1 MDAPIARAEYEEH
14 KRRMEDEHHRMNRR
28 IELLEE
34 EVRQFMRI
42 ATSTE
47 KLALNMEN
55 MAEEQKRQGD
65 QISDLRNHVDNM
77 EKGPGDVWNRIK
89 SKALD
94 AFIGAVSGAFAIG
107 VVLMI
112 AQYMK

>member
-1 MDAPIARAEYEEH
+1 MDTPITRAEYEEH
-14 KRRMEDEHHRMNRR
+14 NRRMEDEHHRMNRR

-34 EVRQFMRI
+34 EVRQFTRI
-42 ATSTE
+42 ASSTE

-55 MAEEQKRQGD
+55 MAEEQRRQGN
-65 QISDLRNHVDNM
+65 QIGELRDHVDRM
-77 EKGPGDVWNRIK
+77 ETEPADVWNKVK

-94 AFIGAVSGAFAIG
+94 AFIGAVTGAFAIG

-112 AQYMK
+112 AEYIK

>member
-1 MDAPIARAEYEEH
+1 MDTPIARAEYEEH
-14 KRRMEDEHHRMNRR
+14 NRRMEDEHHRMNKR

-47 KLALNMEN
+47 KLALSMEN
-55 MAEEQKRQGD
+55 MAEEQKRQGE
-65 QISDLRNHVDNM
+65 QIRELRDNVDNM
-77 EKGPGDVWNRIK
+77 EKEPGDVWNRIK

-107 VVLMI
+107 VVLMV
-112 AQYMK
+112 AQYIK